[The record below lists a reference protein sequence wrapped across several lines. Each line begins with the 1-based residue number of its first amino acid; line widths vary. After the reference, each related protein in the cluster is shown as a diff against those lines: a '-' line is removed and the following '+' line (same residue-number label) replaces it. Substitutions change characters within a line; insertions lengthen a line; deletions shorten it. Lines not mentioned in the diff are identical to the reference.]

1 MSSLLP
7 DHLILAVRDPSTAT
21 DAFESIVKRAPNG
34 VKIDLWELNLSSF
47 ESVMAFAKRCES
59 LPRVDVL
66 INNAGYVV
74 FPVDGR

>member
-1 MSSLLP
+1 MTALHP

-21 DAFESIVKRAPNG
+21 DAFQDIVKRAPKG

-47 ESVMAFAKRCES
+47 ESVKAFAKRCES

-74 FPVDGR
+74 FPVDR